1 MPRKIPGPKINP
13 QKSHAEFPSLKNY
26 QALHCKRYNPK
37 DKNSRERGKKNLC
50 RTTWP
55 GNAGTTTNLHIFLNN
70 PPPRLPTQ
78 KKTNRQTNKQK
89 PSYLLLETSQPM
101 QKIPESK
108 SSNPFYR

>member
-1 MPRKIPGPKINP
+1 MSRKIPGPKINP

-37 DKNSRERGKKNLC
+37 DNNSRERGKKNLC

-55 GNAGTTTNLHIFLNN
+55 GNAGTTTNLHIFLNTPPL
-70 PPPRLPTQ
+70 PPPP
-78 KKTNRQTNKQK
+78 KKTNRQTNKKK
-89 PSYLLLETSQPM
+89 PSYLLLETSHPM

-108 SSNPFYR
+108 TSNPFHR

>member
-37 DKNSRERGKKNLC
+37 DDNSRERGKKTLC

-70 PPPRLPTQ
+70 PPPQ
-78 KKTNRQTNKQK
+78 KKKQQQQQTNKQRNK
-89 PSYLLLETSQPM
+89 KTKTFLPPT
-101 QKIPESK
+101 
-108 SSNPFYR
+108 